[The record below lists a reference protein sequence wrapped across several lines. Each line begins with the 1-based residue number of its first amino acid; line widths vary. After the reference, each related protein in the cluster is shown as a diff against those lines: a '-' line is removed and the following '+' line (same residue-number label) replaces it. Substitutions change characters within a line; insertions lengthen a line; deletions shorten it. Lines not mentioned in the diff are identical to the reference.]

1 MRLFQS
7 SGVTKAYR
15 SHLDEITADAQDF
28 ATKRDVFLKDRFG
41 APHILLP
48 VLEGDADAF
57 FTNANDEDLQRAW
70 AREQG
75 MAAKTPLLDILLAQ
89 VEHHRTEVLYNL
101 DPITVDDTFLL
112 RLPGSVKRTVAW
124 RAAPSGNA
132 EFLKHDLIV
141 NNFPHVL
148 ETYRRKG
155 ARIALFFPAHD
166 PVMDDYANTDRPID
180 IFFAGGYSRH
190 HIRRNQTLSLIAEL
204 RTRFNIVF
212 CIDVSRF
219 TRLAESPFGLVGPL
233 RKYRR
238 PEGIFALSQS
248 PRYGRDL
255 YRLLGKSKIV
265 INGAID
271 MAGPDRGN
279 IRVWEAMGAG
289 AALVSDEGNYPEG
302 IEAGKAFASYRDD
315 RSLIAAVER
324 LLGDDVYRL
333 NLAAAGNRIIKSRYG
348 KVEQWSAFQRLVA

>member
-1 MRLFQS
+1 
-7 SGVTKAYR
+7 
-15 SHLDEITADAQDF
+15 
-28 ATKRDVFLKDRFG
+28 
-41 APHILLP
+41 LLP

-75 MAAKTPLLDILLAQ
+75 MATKTPLLDILLAQ

-101 DPITVDDTFLL
+101 DPITVGDTFLR

-141 NNFPHVL
+141 NNFPHIL
-148 ETYRRKG
+148 EGYRRKG

-166 PVMDDYANTDRPID
+166 PIMDDYTNADRPID
-180 IFFAGGYSRH
+180 NFFAGGYPRH
-190 HIRRNQTLSLIAEL
+190 HIRRNQTLNLVAEL
-204 RTRFNIVF
+204 RTRFNIAF

-219 TRLAESPFGLVGPL
+219 TRLAESPFGFAGLL
-233 RKYRR
+233 RKHRR
-238 PEGIFALSQS
+238 PAGIFAVSQP

-255 YRLLGKSKIV
+255 YQLLGKSKVV

-289 AALVSDEGNYPEG
+289 AALVSDEGHYPEG
-302 IEAGKAFASYRDD
+302 IVAGKAFASYRDD
-315 RSLIAAVER
+315 RSLITALER
-324 LLGDDVYRL
+324 LLTDDAYRV
-333 NLAAAGNRIIKSRYG
+333 NLAEAGNRIIKSRYG
-348 KVEQWSAFQRLVA
+348 KAEQWSAFQRLVA